1 MISLE
6 GVIPAGL
13 RNLLKFYHNYLTGDV
28 VTVLLGCDSPI
39 IIRPLADS
47 QYIVVGEC
55 YVDELNDASALI
67 GPLCPPWQAQVWTQ
81 MSSKRGVYRY
91 LNTATGILHDEDPRL
106 PALSSDWELCP
117 EDKTGRYQGDLQS
130 YKRRSGETV
139 LGDPRLSSEA
149 LLQRKVPL
157 QQFLLA

>member
-1 MISLE
+1 MKLAK
-6 GVIPAGL
+6 IPW
-13 RNLLKFYHNYLTGDV
+13 YLTGDV
-28 VTVLLGCDSPI
+28 VVVLFGCESPI
-39 IIRPLADS
+39 ILRPLADS
-47 QYIVVGEC
+47 RYIVVGDEC

-67 GPLCPPWQAQVWTQ
+67 GPLSPPWQAHVWTQ
-81 MSSKRGVYRY
+81 MSSKRGVYRF
-91 LNTATGILHDEDPRL
+91 LSTATGILHDEDPRL

-117 EDKTGRYQGDLQS
+117 EDKSGRDQGGLRS

-157 QQFLLA
+157 QQFILV